1 MSNRKHSNLL
11 GWHAKQHL
19 TQAAKYLVL
28 LAFTFVIVMP
38 LLWMVLTSLKP
49 EQDVQAWPPKWL
61 PNPVTFTSYERA
73 FDMLPIGRFFLNSII
88 LAALVVTSNV
98 IFCSLAA
105 YSLSRKRFRG
115 ADIIFSLIL
124 MSMMIPVHVRII
136 PMYQM
141 SLNMGL
147 QDTYL
152 GMALPIAV
160 TGFGIFLM
168 RQFFVTLPKEVEDAA
183 AIDGCGD
190 WGILFRI
197 VIPMARP
204 AIISLAIF
212 AFVWSFEDFLWPM
225 LITSSVEMRPI
236 QVGITLFQ
244 GLVIYEWGP
253 VMATTTLTVI
263 PMLIFYICLQ
273 KYFVQGM
280 TTGAVKG

>member
-1 MSNRKHSNLL
+1 METAQVKHRSERTKRRLI
-11 GWHAKQHL
+11 QFI
-19 TQAAKYLVL
+19 KYLFL
-28 LAFTFVIVMP
+28 LFFTFLIVMP
-38 LLWMVLTSLKP
+38 IFWMITTSLKP
-49 EQDVQAWPPKWL
+49 EADVQTWPPKWL
-61 PNPVTFTSYERA
+61 PNPVSFRSYTRA
-73 FDMLPIGRFFLNSII
+73 FDMLPIGRFFLNSFIV
-88 LAALVVTSNV
+88 AAIVVGSNV
-98 IFCSLAA
+98 VFCSLAA

-115 ADIIFSLIL
+115 ADVLFGLIL
-124 MSMMIPVHVRII
+124 ASMMIPVHVRII

-141 SLNMGL
+141 SMNLGL

-152 GMALPIAV
+152 GMALPISV

-168 RQFFVTLPKEVEDAA
+168 RQFFVTLPKNVEDAA
-183 AIDGCGD
+183 FIDGCGD
-190 WGILFRI
+190 WGVLFRI
-197 VIPMARP
+197 IIPMARP

-225 LITSSVEMRPI
+225 LITSRVDMRPI

-253 VMATTTLTVI
+253 VMATTTLTVV